1 MNFASRAATS
11 LVFAAAVPCLAEGA
25 SKWKKIWVTSAAVL
39 AATHV
44 ADVTSSRGMP
54 EANPLLR
61 DARGQFH
68 MSRGI
73 LIKGAASGG
82 LLVLQGILL
91 KRSKDSNLYKPF
103 SVINLGA
110 AGAVG
115 ATALRNHRMRG
126 EPFP

>member
-1 MNFASRAATS
+1 VNFASRAATS
-11 LVFAAAVPCLAEGA
+11 LLLAAAFPCLAEGP
-25 SKWKKIWVTSAAVL
+25 SKWKKIWAASAAVL
-39 AATHV
+39 AAAHV
-44 ADVTSSRGMP
+44 ADIASSRGMP

-68 MSRGI
+68 MNRGI
-73 LIKGAASGG
+73 LVKGAASGG
-82 LLVLQGILL
+82 LLVLQGVLL

-115 ATALRNHRMRG
+115 ATALRNHRLRA
-126 EPFP
+126 EPLP